1 MIYMTYMI
9 HIIVSGRVSQGNQ
22 CEKLCETCLTLNVP
36 LNPRWVVIWKA
47 LICKYRKRCI
57 LELNL
62 CIHVK
67 AFPPSRN
74 SKAFPREGNR
84 PLGSKTGNRSEFN
97 KIGRRPDFSLGFT
110 QILEIN
116 AAFVG
121 VDAICYKT
129 HWLGRFW
136 FGSYVWMN
144 INMYMRDINV
154 RLPISAEEE
163 AELFSCRVTLPQWAE
178 IGTKNYRLR
187 DVYVRLR

>member
-1 MIYMTYMI
+1 MICI
-9 HIIVSGRVSQGNQ
+9 RLNCLWKGFPKNQGNQ
-22 CEKLCETCLTLNVP
+22 FEKLCATCLTLKVS

-97 KIGRRPDFSLGFT
+97 KIGRCPDFSLGFT
-110 QILEIN
+110 QILEM
-116 AAFVG
+116 
-121 VDAICYKT
+121 
-129 HWLGRFW
+129 RFCGNRCNLLQDTLI
-136 FGSYVWMN
+136 GSILIWMN